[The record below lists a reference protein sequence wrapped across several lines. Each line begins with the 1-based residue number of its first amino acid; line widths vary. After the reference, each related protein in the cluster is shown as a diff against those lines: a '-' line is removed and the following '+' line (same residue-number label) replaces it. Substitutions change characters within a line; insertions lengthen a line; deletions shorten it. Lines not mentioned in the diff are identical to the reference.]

1 MPPKGDKDIEVILR
15 DLLRR
20 LTLATDP
27 VDVAVAAGIA
37 LQELEGTEL
46 V

>member
-1 MPPKGDKDIEVILR
+1 MPPKRDKDIEVILR
-15 DLLRR
+15 DLLQR
-20 LTLATDP
+20 LTVATTP

-46 V
+46 E